1 MLLTFMSSKFKL
13 KPLGN
18 LNSQLFFNVILT
30 CMLLKLYFFKDIDLR
45 VLFKPE
51 IEVEEVFIHT
61 KAGNEVELVCTV
73 HAVPHATVTWK
84 KDGQP
89 VSDSAADRIKVD
101 SHHSR

>member
-1 MLLTFMSSKFKL
+1 MLL
-13 KPLGN
+13 
-18 LNSQLFFNVILT
+18 Q
-30 CMLLKLYFFKDIDLR
+30 LYFFKDIDLR

-73 HAVPHATVTWK
+73 HAVPHATVTWTK
-84 KDGQP
+84 NGQP
-89 VSDSAADRIKVD
+89 LATATDRLKIE

>member
-1 MLLTFMSSKFKL
+1 
-13 KPLGN
+13 
-18 LNSQLFFNVILT
+18 
-30 CMLLKLYFFKDIDLR
+30 LR

-73 HAVPHATVTWK
+73 HAVPHATVLWK

-89 VSDSAADRIKVD
+89 ISATADRIKVD